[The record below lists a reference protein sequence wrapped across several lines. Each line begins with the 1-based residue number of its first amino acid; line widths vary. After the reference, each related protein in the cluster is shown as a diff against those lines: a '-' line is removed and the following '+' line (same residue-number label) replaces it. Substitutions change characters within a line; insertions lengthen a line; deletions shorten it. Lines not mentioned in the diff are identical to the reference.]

1 MAFIETLNT
10 ILPYISGLYTLPWI
24 VVGLVLTYLLSK
36 PFGREHIDKT
46 MKNIGLIL
54 LYVFI
59 PLLLFRIFL
68 NITFG
73 SSEIIFALLVFGV
86 LFFMYLLAYFLGHIE
101 AKKLEL
107 EGMPKR
113 TFIKT
118 VLTNQGRSAAFV
130 GGALLAI
137 EGWTTP
143 AAIYIALVGIGLFA
157 IIPYV
162 LSVMHKHEVD
172 HITQETSPLPWF
184 LRLYPWY
191 LLSFVVA
198 AIIIHRST
206 GLIMAD
212 LGDGGTVLHFIT
224 ALTIPAGLYYVG
236 SGIHAEDLKIEE
248 MKKMFFPPKKGE
260 KREFYW
266 SAGRN
271 AFLTTMLYTP
281 IITVLIFTPVM
292 YLGIIPS
299 SWFAVIVL
307 NSIMPITSTNMFLI
321 PYGLDFKGT
330 ALSVT
335 WTTVVAVPLLLLL
348 ITVFEM
354 AGF

>member
-1 MAFIETLNT
+1 MAIIGTIES
-10 ILPYISGLYTLPWI
+10 IIPYISGLYTLPWI
-24 VVGLVLTYLLSK
+24 VVGLVVTYVLGQS
-36 PFGREHIDKT
+36 FGRERINKI
-46 MKNIGLIL
+46 MKKIGLIL
-54 LYVFI
+54 LFVFI

-73 SSEIIFALLVFGV
+73 GDEIKFALLTFGV
-86 LFFMYLLAYFLGHIE
+86 LFFMYILAYFLGHLE

-107 EGMPKR
+107 DGMSKR

-130 GGALLAI
+130 GGMLLAI
-137 EGWTTP
+137 EEWRTP

-157 IIPYV
+157 ILPYV
-162 LSVMHKHEVD
+162 LSVMHKNETKS
-172 HITQETSPLPWF
+172 ISKETSPLPWY

-198 AIIIHRST
+198 AIVIHRST
-206 GLIMAD
+206 GTVMAD
-212 LGDGGTVLHFIT
+212 LGDAGTVLFFIT

-236 SGIHAEDLKIEE
+236 SGIHPEDLKLEE
-248 MKKMFFPPKKGE
+248 MKKMFFPPKTGE
-260 KREFYW
+260 EREFYW

-281 IITVLIFTPVM
+281 IITVMIFAPIL
-292 YLGIIPS
+292 YLDLMPS
-299 SWFAVIVL
+299 SWFVVIIL

-330 ALSVT
+330 ALAVT
-335 WTTVVAVPLLLLL
+335 WTTVVAVPVLMAL
-348 ITVFEM
+348 IFLFERM
-354 AGF
+354 GL